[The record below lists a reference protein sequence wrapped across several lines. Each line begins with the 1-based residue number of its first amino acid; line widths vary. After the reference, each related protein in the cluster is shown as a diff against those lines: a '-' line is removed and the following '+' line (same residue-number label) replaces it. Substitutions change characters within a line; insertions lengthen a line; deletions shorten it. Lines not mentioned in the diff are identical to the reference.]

1 MKNRVWLGVTAAAVL
16 SFSLSA
22 IATGGLTVINSDHT
36 AYTLILEDAQEK
48 SWEVTIE
55 AGATLT
61 DICSDCY
68 VAIKGHEDYEYA
80 GSATVMHISDGKL
93 VVEGQ
98 E

>member
-22 IATGGLTVINSDHT
+22 IASSGLTVINSDQM

-48 SWEVTIE
+48 SWEVQIG
-55 AGATLT
+55 AGATLA

-68 VAIKGHEDYEYA
+68 VAIKGQDEYEYA

-93 VVEGQ
+93 VVESQ